1 MPSVHLPKKPWV
13 SDTVTAR
20 GNKTIQQKKQILI
33 VDGNDKELKRSVK
46 TDAGV
51 VRFEHGTAVLPNDA
65 RGRDIADEY
74 YEAKA
79 LDRGGVA
86 VVKDREGL
94 WRDPVHRNFWGSMPE
109 MPWKRN
115 DDGEDSRRT
124 TPQDETDLPQEDEES
139 E

>member
-51 VRFEHGTAVLPNDA
+51 VRFERGTAVLPNDA

-74 YEAKA
+74 YSKVPN
-79 LDRGGVA
+79 RGGVA

-109 MPWKRN
+109 MPWKR
-115 DDGEDSRRT
+115 T
-124 TPQDETDLPQEDEES
+124 EDENS
-139 E
+139 R

>member
-20 GNKTIQQKKQILI
+20 GSKTIRQKKQIVI
-33 VDGNDKELKRSVK
+33 VDGNDKEKKRSVE
-46 TDAGV
+46 TGAGI

-74 YEAKA
+74 YEAKC
-79 LDRGGVA
+79 LDQGGVA
-86 VVKDREGL
+86 VVKDREGM
-94 WRDPVHRNFWGSMPE
+94 WRDPVHKTFWGSMPE
-109 MPWKRN
+109 MPWKRTE
-115 DDGEDSRRT
+115 DEDSRRT
-124 TPQDETDLPQEDEES
+124 TQEDETRVPQEAEGDS